1 MRRQS
6 RLNLIDI
13 LISEMTMQR
22 STTRHPF
29 VRQAHLIS
37 MFFVG
42 LAWTTSP
49 SILAEESVFPQA
61 EWAQKSPTE
70 LGLDEQLLDQVAT
83 ALGSRGCIIKNG
95 YVVKSWGSQSEKG
108 DWASSA
114 KPVLSTLLMFALKE
128 GKIKSFDQPIAD
140 FGWPLS
146 EKDQGI
152 TFRHLASMTSGYAR
166 PEGPGQA
173 WAYNDYAIQ
182 LYQQSLF
189 DKVFQGDPKQ
199 VFHDPTRFGVLQ
211 LQDGFDFRPT
221 NRRMRASVRDF
232 ARVAW
237 FWMNRG
243 QWNGREVLPQSYFED
258 NMRPQVPANIPLSI
272 KAATDDYLKIGTYG
286 GESNH
291 FSIAGPGIYGFNWW
305 FNAKGPTHPDQI
317 TWPDAPVDA
326 VMSLG
331 VRGNCSAMI
340 PSLNLLVV
348 AANADWGNNEPGI
361 VDSKANQRLKLITAA
376 GQSTKK
382 PAN

>member
-1 MRRQS
+1 MV
-6 RLNLIDI
+6 LMLLI
-13 LISEMTMQR
+13 
-22 STTRHPF
+22 
-29 VRQAHLIS
+29 AW
-37 MFFVG
+37 
-42 LAWTTSP
+42 AWTSS
-49 SILAEESVFPQA
+49 SIFAQDSVFPQA
-61 EWAQKSPTE
+61 EWTQKSPAE
-70 LGLDEQLLDQVAT
+70 FGLNEELLDQVAA

-128 GKIKSFDQPIAD
+128 GKIKSFDQPIAE

-146 EKDQGI
+146 EKDKAI

-243 QWNGREVLPQSYFED
+243 HWNGQEILPQSYFDD
-258 NMRPQVPANIPLSI
+258 NMRPQVPTDIPLSI
-272 KAATDDYLKIGTYG
+272 QAATDDYLKIGTYG

-317 TWPDAPVDA
+317 TWPDAPVDT

-340 PSLNLLVV
+340 PSLKLLVV

-376 GQSTKK
+376 GQSTEK